1 MLEKFT
7 KLTIL
12 FQTRDGKLRAAV
24 PSPLGSCVF
33 LNDVEASEMN
43 AALKKH
49 KELMKSYPREG
60 KGLEAFVDSSD
71 TGFTRNGQVENN
83 ATNSA
88 SKSVINDDVQGGP
101 QPASK
106 KTAEKMASGPEGVNG
121 VSNPTTNGAT
131 SLASG
136 GECC

>member
-1 MLEKFT
+1 
-7 KLTIL
+7 
-12 FQTRDGKLRAAV
+12 
-24 PSPLGSCVF
+24 
-33 LNDVEASEMN
+33 MN

-49 KELMKSYPREG
+49 KEIMKSYPRQG

-71 TGFTRNGQVENN
+71 TGYTRNGAVENN

-88 SKSVINDDVQGGP
+88 SKSVINDNVKDGV
-101 QPASK
+101 QPAGK
-106 KTAEKMASGPEGVNG
+106 ETAEKMASGPEGVNG

-131 SLASG
+131 SLKSG

>member
-1 MLEKFT
+1 
-7 KLTIL
+7 
-12 FQTRDGKLRAAV
+12 
-24 PSPLGSCVF
+24 
-33 LNDVEASEMN
+33 MN

-49 KELMKSYPREG
+49 KEIMKSYPRQG

-71 TGFTRNGQVENN
+71 TGFTNN
-83 ATNSA
+83 NHKAESGATNSA
-88 SKSVINDDVQGGP
+88 TKSLINDDVKDGVQH
-101 QPASK
+101 ASK
-106 KTAEKMASGPEGVNG
+106 KTAENMASGPEGVNG

>member
-1 MLEKFT
+1 
-7 KLTIL
+7 
-12 FQTRDGKLRAAV
+12 
-24 PSPLGSCVF
+24 
-33 LNDVEASEMN
+33 MN

-49 KELMKSYPREG
+49 KEIMKSYPRQG

-71 TGFTRNGQVENN
+71 TGYTRNGQVENN

-88 SKSVINDDVQGGP
+88 SKSVINDNAKDGVK
-101 QPASK
+101 PAGK
-106 KTAEKMASGPEGVNG
+106 ETAEKMASGPEGVNG

-131 SLASG
+131 SLKSG